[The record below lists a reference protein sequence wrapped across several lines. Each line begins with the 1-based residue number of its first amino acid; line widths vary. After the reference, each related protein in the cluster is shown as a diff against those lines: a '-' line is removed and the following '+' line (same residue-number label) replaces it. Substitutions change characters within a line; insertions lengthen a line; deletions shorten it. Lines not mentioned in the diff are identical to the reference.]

1 MLNKSL
7 DEAGAA
13 SLISALADSPCREN
27 FTRLPELETH
37 LFSDELVIEALEK
50 MLRASRSFKIL
61 DFSKKS
67 FKKENIV
74 SFLTIISEGGL
85 LVSLEQPPI
94 LDDDLYTQS
103 EIHELL
109 VKIISSSDNL
119 KSVNCYNKNMTKEQ
133 VCEVLKALI
142 GSESINTL
150 ECLPLLDADVYS
162 SNEVLPVITEVYN
175 KAKQMKKSN
184 FAGMQLD
191 ASQTLDLLNF
201 MINLQGFAERLEELY
216 MGDFSHKCTDLTGEG
231 ACDLVDT
238 ILKKAINLRS
248 LMLPGIG
255 TYKDMF
261 FEDGGCRVLTH
272 SDKSREFLT
281 YLSHSEKLI

>member
-1 MLNKSL
+1 
-7 DEAGAA
+7 
-13 SLISALADSPCREN
+13 
-27 FTRLPELETH
+27 
-37 LFSDELVIEALEK
+37 
-50 MLRASRSFKIL
+50 
-61 DFSKKS
+61 
-67 FKKENIV
+67 
-74 SFLTIISEGGL
+74 
-85 LVSLEQPPI
+85 
-94 LDDDLYTQS
+94 
-103 EIHELL
+103 
-109 VKIISSSDNL
+109 
-119 KSVNCYNKNMTKEQ
+119 MTKEQ

-281 YLSHSEKLI
+281 YLSHSEKLIQNMPTFSGGRKFDNNDSFNLVLECLRKSESIKELYMLRSEFTTSQTTDVCRALLDSKSIETL